1 MSQEKELLRKEMS
14 RENDVKKD
22 RGIEKE
28 NESEMRKD
36 RGDKKKR

>member
-14 RENDVKKD
+14 CENDVKKD
-22 RGIEKE
+22 RGIGKE